1 MTTIIWGIFAFLA
14 LLWTGSAALLAQLI
28 KWSVPGLAAVG
39 EASGG
44 ALAAV
49 MLAWLIPFVDPAVW
63 IAIQQT
69 VTGIVASLS
78 TVMPFLGEVAAWLV
92 PAVWVTWGL
101 GLLSLL
107 TLALASTWMVYRS
120 RLPVDHLKAAHLR
133 ALWRAVRR

>member
-28 KWSVPGLAAVG
+28 KWSVPGLAA
-39 EASGG
+39 A
-44 ALAAV
+44 
-49 MLAWLIPFVDPAVW
+49 MPAWLIPFVDPAVW